1 MPHSPRQ
8 FKYIHGVNG
17 NMSGFQPDVFG
28 SSPNGCT
35 KFTTKGLY
43 EPFLVVL
50 AQLVELLIVGQ
61 EGMGS
66 RPIGHPKYNASWSG
80 WVGAGLQILAR

>member
-1 MPHSPRQ
+1 
-8 FKYIHGVNG
+8 
-17 NMSGFQPDVFG
+17 MSGFQPEVFG

-35 KFTTKGLY
+35 KFTTKGFIT
-43 EPFLVVL
+43 ESFIVVL

-66 RPIGHPKYNASWSG
+66 KPIGHPKYNAQW
-80 WVGAGLQILAR
+80 AGCLGE